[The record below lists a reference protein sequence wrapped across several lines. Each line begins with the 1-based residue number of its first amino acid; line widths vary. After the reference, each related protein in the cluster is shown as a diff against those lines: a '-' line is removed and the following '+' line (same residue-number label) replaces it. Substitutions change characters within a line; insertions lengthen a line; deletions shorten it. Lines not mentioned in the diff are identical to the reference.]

1 MFWSLWDCCKQ
12 LIGLFWLNKH
22 WLINTEQLIT
32 EMDQMQLFFFFCET
46 PWSKNILH
54 NTLIT

>member
-22 WLINTEQLIT
+22 WLINTEQPIT
-32 EMDQMQLFFFFCET
+32 EMDQMQLIYFCET